1 MYTNFNIN
9 NKIIDYVNSAE
20 EEISYD
26 FDRINKICENNQLK
40 ILKAYI
46 SNRVCESDFQ
56 ESTGY
61 GYTDIGR
68 DKIEKIFSEIFG
80 TEDAIVRQQIVSGT
94 HAISA
99 TICGLTRPGDN
110 ILSITGKPYD
120 TIQATFKYL
129 NEYNISFDY
138 ADISDFENKI
148 NDNTKLILIQR
159 SRGYSDRNAYSID
172 EIRKLIE
179 RVKKINSNLIVMV
192 DNCYGELVDILE
204 PTNIGADVT
213 VGSLIKNLGGSLAKT
228 GAYIVGN
235 KNLIEKIS
243 YRITAPGIGKEVG
256 NNFNEN
262 RSVLQGLYNAPQVVS
277 NSLKI
282 SKLFIHV
289 FSKLGYE
296 TVPKDSDLQNDIVT
310 AIKFNNAE
318 LLKKFCEVIQKTSPV
333 DSHVKPVET
342 DMPGYDS
349 KVIMACGS
357 FISGA
362 SIELS
367 CDGPMI
373 EPYFGYLQGG
383 ISYFQGKLALMK
395 VIQELELLK

>member
-9 NKIIDYVNSAE
+9 NKIIDFVNSVE
-20 EEISYD
+20 KELLTD
-26 FDRINKICENNQLK
+26 FDKINKICEYNQLK
-40 ILKAYI
+40 ILNSFIKNKV
-46 SNRVCESDFQ
+46 SESDFQ

-68 DKIEKIFSEIFG
+68 DKIEKVFSTIFN

-99 TICGLTRPGDN
+99 SIIGLTRPGDN
-110 ILSITGKPYD
+110 ILSITGMPYD

-129 NEYNISFDY
+129 KEYNISFDY
-138 ADISDFENKI
+138 SGTDDFEKHI
-148 NDNTKLILIQR
+148 KDNTKLILIQR
-159 SRGYSDRNAYSID
+159 SRGYTNRNAYSINEIKD
-172 EIRKLIE
+172 LIVRIRKYNKNI
-179 RVKKINSNLIVMV
+179 IIFV
-192 DNCYGELVDILE
+192 DNCYGELVDTLE
-204 PTNIGADVT
+204 PTDVGADIV

-228 GAYIVGN
+228 GAYIVG
-235 KNLIEKIS
+235 KKDLIEKIS

-262 RSVLQGLYNAPQVVS
+262 RTVLQGLYNAPQVVS

-282 SKLFIHV
+282 SKLFVKV
-289 FSKLGYE
+289 FTKLGFE
-296 TVPKDSDLQNDIVT
+296 TVPNDNDLQNDIVT
-310 AIKFNNAE
+310 AIKFDNAE
-318 LLKKFCEVIQKTSPV
+318 LLKKFCEVIQSTSPV
-333 DSHVKPVET
+333 DSHVKPVEN

-367 CDGPMI
+367 CDGPMR
-373 EPYFGYLQGG
+373 EPYYGYLQGG
-383 ISYFQGKLALMK
+383 ISYYQGKLALMK
-395 VIQELELLK
+395 TIQELKLIK